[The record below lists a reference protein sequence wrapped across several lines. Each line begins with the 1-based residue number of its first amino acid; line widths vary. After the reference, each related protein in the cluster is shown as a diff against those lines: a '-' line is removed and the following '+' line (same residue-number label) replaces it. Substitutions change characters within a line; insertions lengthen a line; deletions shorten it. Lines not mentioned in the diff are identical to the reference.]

1 MREKPMDKKSQD
13 LKRWYSQRL
22 NDLYLRMVEAQER
35 SPEELQKVID
45 AEAGAQ
51 YDFIPRD
58 GDFTTKDVVH

>member
-1 MREKPMDKKSQD
+1 MDKKSQD